1 MYEYICV
8 PVHAQDVQSGDVT
21 TAGAADSNMTST
33 VNTTADAVT
42 TPAPS
47 AEETKPQDDEESPV
61 SSSSAAANSDV
72 TPASHSTANFD
83 PSDDNKG
90 GLTK

>member
-1 MYEYICV
+1 M
-8 PVHAQDVQSGDVT
+8 HAQDVQSGDVT

-47 AEETKPQDDEESPV
+47 AEETKPQDSNEESPV
-61 SSSSAAANSDV
+61 SSSAAAANSDV

-90 GLTK
+90 GSTK